1 VQSLKELPK
10 FKHVATRQRLTEESV
25 LENLVMKNS
34 ISKFLQSRI
43 DAQDFPSAVYLVA
56 EKGEIVCQDAL
67 GFAVVEPEKIE
78 AKLDTIYDLASLT
91 KPLVTGLL
99 CAKMIEDKNL
109 DLEQM
114 VEAYLPELIKFG
126 VSSEKDSLEIDYVDY
141 DCLDVSIL
149 DLLIHYSAYQAWKP
163 FYLLLDKQ
171 NKDKRKEVLNLI
183 ANKISA
189 QFEPPVVYSDL
200 NFIMLGGLL
209 EKIYGKRLDKIAK
222 EEIFAPLNLHNTF
235 FNPLKELQKQIAA
248 SEKGNEYEK
257 NVCREMGFEIPN
269 PQSQIRNRIIWGE
282 VHDGNCYFMN
292 GVSGHAGLF
301 STAEETFKI
310 AQQFLANQTT
320 LLKPETCKLFRTNF
334 TKGFNEARSIAFQLA
349 ETKDST
355 AGEALAKD
363 SFGHLGF
370 TGTSLWI
377 EPETERT
384 FILLTNRTH
393 ARRLPFANINAVR
406 RKFHELAV
414 EMLDAKR

>member
-1 VQSLKELPK
+1 
-10 FKHVATRQRLTEESV
+10 
-25 LENLVMKNS
+25 MKNS

-43 DAQDFPSAVYLVA
+43 NAQDFPSAVYLVA
-56 EKGEIVCQDAL
+56 EKGEIVFQDAL
-67 GFAVVEPEKIE
+67 GFAVVEPERIE
-78 AKLDTIYDLASLT
+78 ARIDTIYDLASLT
-91 KPLVTGLL
+91 KVLVTGLL
-99 CAKMIEDKNL
+99 CAKLIEKSEINLSDKISKYCNEFDTDEKREITIENL
-109 DLEQM
+109 LTHTSGF
-114 VEAYLPELIKFG
+114 P
-126 VSSEKDSLEIDYVDY
+126 
-141 DCLDVSIL
+141 
-149 DLLIHYSAYQAWKP
+149 AWMP
-163 FYLLLDKQ
+163 FYLFYDSAFVREAKYLGDS
-171 NKDKRKEVLNLI
+171 DKRINDVVLKE
-183 ANKISA
+183 ISKTKL
-189 QFEPPVVYSDL
+189 ENSINSKVVYSDF
-200 NFIMLGGLL
+200 NFLILGFLV
-209 EKIYGKRLDKIAK
+209 EKIYGSD
-222 EEIFAPLNLHNTF
+222 LHNIVVTEIISRFGFTRTF
-235 FNPLKELQKQIAA
+235 VGGLNTLRREIAA
-248 SEKGNEYEK
+248 SEHGNEYEK
-257 NVCREMGFEIPN
+257 QICIEQGFNVSKYDWRDY
-269 PQSQIRNRIIWGE
+269 QIWGE

-334 TKGFNEARSIAFQLA
+334 TSNLNEARSIAFQLA

-377 EPETERT
+377 EPNTERF

-414 EMLDAKR
+414 ELLDAKR